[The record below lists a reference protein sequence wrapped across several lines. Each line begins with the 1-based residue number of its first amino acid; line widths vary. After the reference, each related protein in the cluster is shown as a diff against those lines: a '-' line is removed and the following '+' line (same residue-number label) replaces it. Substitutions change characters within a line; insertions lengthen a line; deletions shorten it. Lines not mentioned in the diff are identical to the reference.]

1 MTSPRAISYVKPQE
15 NPLTG
20 GDPTGNVVFIAIPEV
35 TFIALNAEAAERG
48 MNVAQLLAQ
57 AIGVVLKSPQ
67 E

>member
-1 MTSPRAISYVKPQE
+1 MPSPRSVGYERPQDADMTE
-15 NPLTG
+15 G
-20 GDPTGNVVFIAIPEV
+20 SPTGAVVFIAIPEP
-35 TFIALNAEAAERG
+35 TFLALTDYAAKRG

>member
-1 MTSPRAISYVKPQE
+1 MANPKAVSFEISQDRPQDG
-15 NPLTG
+15 T
-20 GDPTGNVVFIAIPEV
+20 PTGNVVFIALPEV
-35 TFIALNAEAAERG
+35 TFLALNDAAAKRG

>member
-1 MTSPRAISYVKPQE
+1 MKPQE

-57 AIGVVLKSPQ
+57 AIGVVLKSP
-67 E
+67 

>member
-1 MTSPRAISYVKPQE
+1 VANPKAVSFEIAKDPLQE
-15 NPLTG
+15 GT
-20 GDPTGNVVFIAIPEV
+20 PTGNIVFIALPEA
-35 TFIALNAEAAERG
+35 TFIALNDAAAKRG